1 MKLLHSKRGLA
12 AVAAVVVAGLMLAG
26 CTPSGGAPS
35 SAGSGSPV
43 RGGTLTVGSG
53 NDAVP
58 GFVLAGNLS
67 NASWQRSVFQTL
79 TSLDAKG
86 VPQPVLAKSWKVAAN
101 GLSIDVKL
109 RDDVTFSTGR
119 KMTADDVKASF
130 LDTLNPAFG
139 SQLAFIAKQFTA
151 ITVQSPTELTIDFAA
166 PLPNIFDFF
175 ELTSIIDPTT
185 VSGLA
190 NGSKVIGTGP
200 YTWQSWTPGSSLT
213 LVRNANYWGPKPYL
227 DKITVVTISDPTAL
241 VNAVRSG
248 RVQYAIGMAGIDVAG
263 FQKNP
268 QYTVVPATG
277 SLYPLGV
284 DVTAAPFDKVAVR
297 QAVQYAIDR
306 KRIVSQV
313 FGGLAQ
319 PTTQFWSPSTPGY
332 DSALNNAYAYNP
344 AKAKKMI
351 ADAGATGA
359 SFTIN
364 VIGFGPNISAAQIVQ
379 NNLKAVGLN
388 PTVNVLAPLT
398 FIGQQAAG
406 KLGPM
411 FMPLHGLGYGPA
423 TLVNLI
429 PSLRPGNPS
438 HEATPEYTA
447 LRTSLTHAQG
457 NAVAPATKAISQY
470 ITQQAFNVPLVYAT
484 GSVVTIPALRQA
496 KASVLGYANF
506 SSAYLSK

>member
-1 MKLLHSKRGLA
+1 
-12 AVAAVVVAGLMLAG
+12 
-26 CTPSGGAPS
+26 
-35 SAGSGSPV
+35 
-43 RGGTLTVGSG
+43 
-53 NDAVP
+53 
-58 GFVLAGNLS
+58 
-67 NASWQRSVFQTL
+67 
-79 TSLDAKG
+79 
-86 VPQPVLAKSWKVAAN
+86 
-101 GLSIDVKL
+101 
-109 RDDVTFSTGR
+109 
-119 KMTADDVKASF
+119 
-130 LDTLNPAFG
+130 
-139 SQLAFIAKQFTA
+139 
-151 ITVQSPTELTIDFAA
+151 
-166 PLPNIFDFF
+166 
-175 ELTSIIDPTT
+175 
-185 VSGLA
+185 
-190 NGSKVIGTGP
+190 
-200 YTWQSWTPGSSLT
+200 
-213 LVRNANYWGPKPYL
+213 
-227 DKITVVTISDPTAL
+227 
-241 VNAVRSG
+241 
-248 RVQYAIGMAGIDVAG
+248 
-263 FQKNP
+263 
-268 QYTVVPATG
+268 
-277 SLYPLGV
+277 LYPLGV